1 MMLEVRTLIT
11 FREHGGE
18 GYKHEEGFRGLVIS
32 VQFLDM
38 CGVVTDNSLSY
49 TLTIGVLL
57 YI

>member
-1 MMLEVRTLIT
+1 MLEVRTLIT
-11 FREHGGE
+11 FREHGGK
-18 GYKHEEGFRGLVIS
+18 GNKHEEGFRGLVIS
-32 VQFLDM
+32 VQFIDM

>member
-1 MMLEVRTLIT
+1 MMSEGY

-49 TLTIGVLL
+49 TLTTGVLL